1 MSGPGAT
8 SRAVRFA
15 EFGDPARVLGVEMVA
30 TPRPGPGE
38 VVLRMRARPV
48 NPSDLS
54 VVRGRY
60 GELPALP
67 ATPGLEGMGEV
78 ESLGEGVDPALAG
91 QRVVPLGVSPG
102 TWAERLA
109 VPAGALVPVPDG
121 VSDEAAAQLVVN
133 PLTAWILVTDELD
146 VQPGEWLLQSA
157 AGSTLG
163 RVVLQL
169 ARARGFRTIDVV
181 RREEQAR
188 ELLALGAD
196 ETIVA
201 GRDDIVARVRE
212 ITGGEG
218 VAKAIDAVGGDLGA
232 GLAAA
237 LAARGTLVA
246 YGRLSQQPMPLDTGL
261 QIFRGTTVR
270 GFWLTRWFGEV
281 SRDHVERTIATVM
294 GMMADGVVDP
304 PVEARY
310 DLADVREAV
319 AHAERPGR
327 AGKVILT
334 G

>member
-1 MSGPGAT
+1 MSGPT

-15 EFGDPARVLGVEMVA
+15 EFGEPSQVLA
-30 TPRPGPGE
+30 TEAVPTPEPGPGE
-38 VVLRMRARPV
+38 VVLRMRARPI

-60 GELPALP
+60 GDLPALP

-78 ESLGEGVDPALAG
+78 ESLGADVATVAVGR
-91 QRVVPLGVSPG
+91 RVVPLGISPG
-102 TWAERLA
+102 TWAERLV
-109 VPAGALVPVPDG
+109 VPAAALVPVPDA

-133 PLTAWILVTDELD
+133 PLTAWILLAEELE

-169 ARARGFRTIDVV
+169 ARARGFRTINVV
-181 RREEQAR
+181 RRAGQAQ

-196 ETIVA
+196 EVIVSE
-201 GRDDIVARVRE
+201 RDDVVERVRE

-218 VAKAIDAVGGDLGA
+218 ASKAIDAVGGELGA
-232 GLAAA
+232 RMAAA
-237 LAARGTLVA
+237 LAARGTLVV
-246 YGRLSQQPMPLDTGL
+246 YGRLSQEPMPLDTGL
-261 QIFRGTTVR
+261 QVFRGTIVR
-270 GFWLTRWFGEV
+270 GFWLARWFGDA
-281 SRDHVERTIATVM
+281 SREHAQRTIGTVL
-294 GMMADGVVDP
+294 GLMADGVVDP

>member
-1 MSGPGAT
+1 MSGPGST

-15 EFGDPARVLGVEMVA
+15 EFGEPERVLGTESVP
-30 TPRPGPGE
+30 TPQPAPGE
-38 VVLRMRARPV
+38 AVVRMRVRPI

-60 GELPALP
+60 GDLPALP

-78 ESLGEGVDPALAG
+78 ESLAEGVDSVAVG
-91 QRVVPLGVSPG
+91 QRVVPLGISPG
-102 TWAERLA
+102 TWAERIA
-109 VPAGALVPVPDG
+109 VPAATLLPVPDA
-121 VSDEAAAQLVVN
+121 VSDEAAAQIVVN
-133 PLTAWILVTDELD
+133 PLTAWVLITDELE

-169 ARARGFRTIDVV
+169 ARARGFRTINVV
-181 RREEQAR
+181 RRHEQAQ

-196 ETIVA
+196 EVIVSDREGIA
-201 GRDDIVARVRE
+201 ERVRE
-212 ITGGEG
+212 ITDGEG
-218 VAKAIDAVGGDLGA
+218 VAKAIDAVGGDTGA
-232 GLAAA
+232 GMAAA
-237 LAARGTLVA
+237 LAARGTLIA
-246 YGRLSQQPMPLDTGL
+246 YGRLSQEPMPLDTGL
-261 QIFRGTTVR
+261 QIFRGTTIR
-270 GFWLTRWFGEV
+270 GFWLARWFGEV
-281 SRDHVERTIATVM
+281 SREHAERAIVTVL
-294 GMMADGVVDP
+294 GMMADGAIDP

>member
-1 MSGPGAT
+1 MSGPT

-15 EFGDPARVLGVEMVA
+15 EFGEPSQVLA
-30 TPRPGPGE
+30 TEAVPTPEPGPGE
-38 VVLRMRARPV
+38 VVLRMRARPI

-60 GELPALP
+60 GDLPALP

-78 ESLGEGVDPALAG
+78 ESLGADVATVAVGR
-91 QRVVPLGVSPG
+91 RVVPLGISPG
-102 TWAERLA
+102 TWAERLV
-109 VPAGALVPVPDG
+109 VPAAALVPVPDA

-133 PLTAWILVTDELD
+133 PLTAWILLAEELE

-169 ARARGFRTIDVV
+169 ARARGFRTINVV
-181 RREEQAR
+181 RRAGQAQ

-196 ETIVA
+196 EVIVSE
-201 GRDDIVARVRE
+201 RDDVVERVRE

-218 VAKAIDAVGGDLGA
+218 ASKAIDAVGGELGA
-232 GLAAA
+232 HMAAA
-237 LAARGTLVA
+237 LAARGTLVV
-246 YGRLSQQPMPLDTGL
+246 YGRLSQEPMPLDTGL
-261 QIFRGTTVR
+261 QVFRGTIVR
-270 GFWLTRWFGEV
+270 GFWLARWFGDA
-281 SRDHVERTIATVM
+281 SREHAQRTIGTVL
-294 GMMADGVVDP
+294 GLMADGVVDP